1 MKVKIDVE
9 ANKNGPSKIDG
20 YKLSLQLSNDVSVA
34 KSLTESEMKS
44 LLEDI
49 TQALGYAP
57 IIEKFGC
64 TVEEAKEIKEKI
76 GKDRDCKDCELK
88 MEECYRCCN
97 VCQSPLE
104 RDLLKALV
112 KNGIQVELQLRLNK
126 DGEISH
132 FPEPVVP
139 EKILTIPDFYIE
151 TESKKICVYTDGH
164 TYHERTEYQAV
175 RDRSIDRELQN
186 LGYEVLRF
194 TTSEVKDDI
203 QKVVASIK
211 KTMGILEQD
220 GFDDAEKRPDEQTE
234 IDEGTCIR
242 CGKKIPYD
250 CSRPFCLSCWKN
262 WTIFDKA
269 KEKYCHKCGKE
280 MDFID
285 YKHPICRKC
294 L

>member
-88 MEECYRCCN
+88 MEECHRCCN

-220 GFDDAEKRPDEQTE
+220 DFADAEKRPDEQTE
-234 IDEGTCIR
+234 IDDGTCIR

-250 CSRPFCLSCWKN
+250 CSRPFCLSCWKS